1 MEHGNEGMK
10 YGIEVFRANG
20 WKNNKVHSLVGLF
33 AELDVIGPAIN
44 GHGVTSR
51 DQPNGKFFGEG
62 FKPAVV
68 CRNPAGSENGQ
79 FHLAE
84 L

>member
-1 MEHGNEGMK
+1 MK
-10 YGIEVFRANG
+10 YSVEVFGSDRWEND
-20 WKNNKVHSLVGLF
+20 KVHPFVIP
-33 AELDVIGPAIN
+33 AIKLDVIGPAIN
-44 GHGVTSR
+44 GHGVASR